1 MPNPKLEP
9 THRTLQGRLVRLSPF
24 IVGGAVLVLLPVFL
38 PAYVQTIWT
47 KFLIF
52 AIFATSFDLI
62 YGHAGLLSLGHAAF
76 FGVGGYVVGVLL
88 LHYEISSFWICAPL
102 GIVAASAIAAAFGFI
117 SLRVSGMYFLLV
129 TFALAQL
136 LYSIAWNWLWLN
148 SPGMQ
153 GIAGIAR
160 PDLGIPSFR
169 WTTLYFYYF
178 VLIIFVLC
186 FYLIYRIMKSPFGCS
201 LRGIRESE
209 LRMESLGYNTW
220 LHKYIV
226 FIVTGAFAGMAG
238 VLFAYFNRLISPVH
252 LAVGTSFLPMCMV
265 IIGGSGTLFGPVIGA
280 MVIIFV
286 EYFSSLVTPE
296 RWPLILGG
304 LFVIVIMY
312 SRGGIMVYLS
322 RIWKRELLKTTF
334 RSLDYRDSKK

>member
-1 MPNPKLEP
+1 MEVGKTEHAGWAL
-9 THRTLQGRLVRLSPF
+9 RRQLVRLAPF
-24 IVGGAVLVLLPVFL
+24 IAGGVILVVLPAMLPV
-38 PAYVQTIWT
+38 YVQTIWT

-76 FGVGGYVVGVLL
+76 FGAGGYTVGALL
-88 LHYEISSFWICAPL
+88 LHYDITSFWIGIPL
-102 GIVAASAIAAAFGFI
+102 GILVAAVVATIFGFI

-153 GIAGIAR
+153 GIAGIPL
-160 PDLGIPSFR
+160 PDLGLPSFT
-169 WTTLYFYYF
+169 WETIYFYYL
-178 VLIIFVLC
+178 VLIIFVIC
-186 FYLIYRIMKSPFGCS
+186 FFLIYRIMNSPFGYS

-220 LHKYIV
+220 LHKYIA
-226 FIVTGAFAGMAG
+226 FIVTGAFAGIAG

-265 IIGGSGTLFGPVIGA
+265 IIGGSGTLLGPVVGA
-280 MVIIFV
+280 MVIVFV
-286 EYFSSLVTPE
+286 EYFASLYTPE

-304 LFVIVIMY
+304 LFVVVIMY
-312 SRGGIMVYLS
+312 ARGGIVAYLS
-322 RIWKRELLKTTF
+322 RLWKQIGHHYGSIE
-334 RSLDYRDSKK
+334 S

>member
-1 MPNPKLEP
+1 MANVKPKS
-9 THRTLQGRLVRLSPF
+9 THQTLQGQLVRFSPF
-24 IVGGAVLVLLPVFL
+24 FVGFIILVLLPMFL

-52 AIFATSFDLI
+52 AIFATSFDLV

-76 FGVGGYVVGVLL
+76 FGAGGYVVGVLL
-88 LHYEISSFWICAPL
+88 LHYEISSFWVCAPL
-102 GIVAASAIAAAFGFI
+102 GVIVASIMAAVFGFI

-160 PDLGIPSFR
+160 PDLGISWFK
-169 WTTLYFYYF
+169 WTPLFFYYF
-178 VLIIFVLC
+178 VFIIFVLC
-186 FYLIYRIMKSPFGCS
+186 FYLIYRIMNSPFGYS

-226 FIVTGAFAGMAG
+226 FIVTGAFSGIAG

-265 IIGGSGTLFGPVIGA
+265 IIGGSGTLLGPVIGA
-280 MVIIFV
+280 MALVFV
-286 EYFSSLVTPE
+286 EYFSSLFTPE

-304 LFVIVIMY
+304 LFVAVIMY
-312 SRGGIMVYLS
+312 ARGGIMVYLS
-322 RIWKRELLKTTF
+322 GIWKRIG
-334 RSLDYRDSKK
+334 YH

>member
-1 MPNPKLEP
+1 MANTKPGSI
-9 THRTLQGRLVRLSPF
+9 LQSFQGQLVRLSPF
-24 IVGGAVLVLLPVFL
+24 IVGVVILFILPAFL

-76 FGVGGYVVGVLL
+76 FGAGGYVVGLFL
-88 LHYEISSFWICAPL
+88 LHYGISSFWMCAPL
-102 GIVAASAIAAAFGFI
+102 GILVASAIAAVFGFI

-136 LYSIAWNWLWLN
+136 LYSIAWNWLWVN

-169 WTTLYFYYF
+169 WTTLSFYYF
-178 VLIIFVLC
+178 VLIIFALC
-186 FYLIYRIMKSPFGCS
+186 FYLVYRIINSPFGSS

-226 FIVTGAFAGMAG
+226 FIVTGAFAGIAG

-265 IIGGSGTLFGPVIGA
+265 IIGGSGTLLGPVIGA
-280 MVIIFV
+280 MVIVFV
-286 EYFSSLVTPE
+286 EYFSSLFTPE

-304 LFVIVIMY
+304 LFVAVIMY
-312 SRGGIMVYLS
+312 ARGGIMVYLS
-322 RIWKRELLKTTF
+322 GIWRRIVCRYGGAQ
-334 RSLDYRDSKK
+334 S